1 MLTVEQCLHFDVL
14 QKAQVIAGS
23 HGLGR
28 PVQFAHVIEEPDI
41 ESWIRPGLAILT
53 TGHPFRDDSIHET
66 WFRELNTHGAACVMV
81 ACGRYLA
88 TIPPPMIA
96 LADDYAIP
104 VIQLPWDVP
113 FVNITAAIHQYL
125 VNEHVK
131 DWTRLTQ
138 WQTQLTHAALTARS
152 LDELVHKFSLITRG
166 LVRIVPRS
174 VKTTGPSFIIPQD
187 DLSDMKLSFQMD
199 TKTLAYSDQFTDQLG
214 RHMATVTGLFLLRD
228 QVYRQRQ
235 RDARSRFIAQF
246 LRGQSSWPSII
257 GDDIDPGSFDLEHQY
272 FVIVLSLDD
281 KLTDSKISHVNERI
295 WTAFEKIHGFLTPV
309 PMHNTVVAV
318 FDSHHTSETAIHTQF
333 ETVTTKIPQLIGIMS
348 EPVDVTDIATTY
360 QHLLRL
366 LTHATPGSLIP
377 SRSLIYPDIVA
388 KLPADS
394 MKRLLEMTWN
404 QITDADLR
412 QTLVV
417 WLEEAGN
424 TAAILQRLQIHRNT
438 LRNRLN
444 RIQRLLGTPLT
455 SEVAYHLRLAWD
467 WQQVQG
473 PLLAK
478 HPAQ

>member
-152 LDELVHKFSLITRG
+152 LDELMHKFSLITRR

-174 VKTTGPSFIIPQD
+174 VKTTGPS
-187 DLSDMKLSFQMD
+187 L
-199 TKTLAYSDQFTDQLG
+199 
-214 RHMATVTGLFLLRD
+214 
-228 QVYRQRQ
+228 
-235 RDARSRFIAQF
+235 
-246 LRGQSSWPSII
+246 
-257 GDDIDPGSFDLEHQY
+257 
-272 FVIVLSLDD
+272 
-281 KLTDSKISHVNERI
+281 
-295 WTAFEKIHGFLTPV
+295 
-309 PMHNTVVAV
+309 
-318 FDSHHTSETAIHTQF
+318 FDSHHTAETAIHTQF
-333 ETVTTKIPQLIGIMS
+333 ETITTKIPQLIGILS
-348 EPVDVTDIATTY
+348 EPVDVIDIAATY

-366 LTHATPGSLIP
+366 LTHATPGSLI
-377 SRSLIYPDIVA
+377 SS
-388 KLPADS
+388 
-394 MKRLLEMTWN
+394 
-404 QITDADLR
+404 
-412 QTLVV
+412 
-417 WLEEAGN
+417 
-424 TAAILQRLQIHRNT
+424 
-438 LRNRLN
+438 
-444 RIQRLLGTPLT
+444 
-455 SEVAYHLRLAWD
+455 
-467 WQQVQG
+467 
-473 PLLAK
+473 
-478 HPAQ
+478 